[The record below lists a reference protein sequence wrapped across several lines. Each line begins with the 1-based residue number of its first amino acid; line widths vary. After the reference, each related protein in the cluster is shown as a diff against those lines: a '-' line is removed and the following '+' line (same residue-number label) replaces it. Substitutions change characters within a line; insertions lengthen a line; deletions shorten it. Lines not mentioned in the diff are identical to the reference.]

1 MVAFPA
7 FFSLTE
13 VLTSESGALSF
24 LQTHNLLSTHV
35 CAACQREASLRLER
49 KVYRC
54 KNVSCRKEWSCLK
67 GTFFAKSK
75 LAVHKILFLSYHWL
89 AGTTRDNLCLIGGF
103 AKQTVTD
110 FFRSLRELVADAL
123 DEEDIVIGG
132 EGIRVELDES
142 KFGKRKY
149 NKGHHVE
156 GVWVFGGVEHTD
168 ERKVF
173 LRVVERRDA
182 QTLRTV
188 ILKHVRQGSIVV
200 TDFWRGYLGLEEL
213 GYVHL
218 RVNHSETF
226 VDAETGACTDSI
238 VGTWAGVKRKIP
250 VRNRTTCIE
259 ENLWEF
265 IWRRRHSNDLW
276 KGFLEALEE
285 VIYE

>member
-1 MVAFPA
+1 
-7 FFSLTE
+7 
-13 VLTSESGALSF
+13 
-24 LQTHNLLSTHV
+24 
-35 CAACQREASLRLER
+35 
-49 KVYRC
+49 
-54 KNVSCRKEWSCLK
+54 
-67 GTFFAKSK
+67 
-75 LAVHKILFLSYHWL
+75 
-89 AGTTRDNLCLIGGF
+89 
-103 AKQTVTD
+103 
-110 FFRSLRELVADAL
+110 
-123 DEEDIVIGG
+123 
-132 EGIRVELDES
+132 
-142 KFGKRKY
+142 
-149 NKGHHVE
+149 
-156 GVWVFGGVEHTD
+156 
-168 ERKVF
+168 
-173 LRVVERRDA
+173 
-182 QTLRTV
+182 
-188 ILKHVRQGSIVV
+188 V